1 MSLVDKLN
9 PTHLMTINHHR
20 FDGDSI
26 SNPLTLG
33 VWLRALESHLEHTL
47 NSPSEM
53 NEGFVLKRDYTDE
66 ARIIHETLLWCSQ
79 LLINLIQVESG
90 KTFDA
95 SAPPTDAS
103 GAAAQSGETAWQRH
117 VASRESMNALW
128 EILLDATNLVETM
141 LKTSPVSLQ
150 GWSSFKNVLM
160 REVRSS
166 DAAERIKSV
175 VNVENAALLP
185 TDLISLNEKI
195 APEAL
200 GADMHVIFL
209 CLTRQ
214 LEYLSFIEKSLK
226 GGQSLK
232 PLLPIFTLVNSETSE
247 LLEHIEQRA
256 LKYVATEKHIL
267 EALDGTAY
275 ALRMELRK
283 AFEYELAGVKAER
296 QPHYVYAKIENAHGL
311 LRNCYQQSIVSLA
324 QLFEPE
330 LQGTQLFGFFQ
341 TKLDESLSLRGALW
355 KLLRTVRQTAQDHAE
370 TKLANLSELLGAF
383 REHNMRFLMY
393 KDWESFERF
402 NEEIE
407 QANGKPQIVH
417 VLHRFEAYLE
427 TLFSQVNM
435 RAVLSNHPFDA
446 NQTA

>member
-1 MSLVDKLN
+1 
-9 PTHLMTINHHR
+9 
-20 FDGDSI
+20 
-26 SNPLTLG
+26 
-33 VWLRALESHLEHTL
+33 
-47 NSPSEM
+47 
-53 NEGFVLKRDYTDE
+53 
-66 ARIIHETLLWCSQ
+66 
-79 LLINLIQVESG
+79 
-90 KTFDA
+90 
-95 SAPPTDAS
+95 
-103 GAAAQSGETAWQRH
+103 
-117 VASRESMNALW
+117 
-128 EILLDATNLVETM
+128 
-141 LKTSPVSLQ
+141 
-150 GWSSFKNVLM
+150 
-160 REVRSS
+160 
-166 DAAERIKSV
+166 
-175 VNVENAALLP
+175 
-185 TDLISLNEKI
+185 
-195 APEAL
+195 
-200 GADMHVIFL
+200 
-209 CLTRQ
+209 
-214 LEYLSFIEKSLK
+214 LK

-330 LQGTQLFGFFQ
+330 LQGTQLFSFFQ
-341 TKLDESLSLRGALW
+341 TKLDESLSLRGELW
-355 KLLRTVRQTAQDHAE
+355 KLLRTVRKTAQDHAE

-383 REHNMRFLMY
+383 REHDLRFLMY
-393 KDWESFERF
+393 KDRESFERF

-407 QANGKPQIVH
+407 QATGKPQIVH

-435 RAVLSNHPFDA
+435 RAVLSNHPFDT